1 MPEPG
6 ILAFACDHITKL
18 CTCGVPQR
26 RDTFCTANEDC
37 ELADASCRSL
47 SAGLELSGTD
57 IPCSSCSSRSVCFR
71 ATAGAAGL
79 CACSAGLRDN
89 LHRCA
94 PRAKYEFLLLHFD
107 RLCLWHSAPA
117 GPAADVVEFR
127 AASVIPCKNLDPIA
141 AACTYAIDINLYVVR
156 GGSGFDARRR
166 LLAEPVE
173 DSAEDTVWSRD
184 ALSADNIDITADNT
198 FITADG
204 SPQRVPILLNPQGSI
219 GTVRNDNF
227 FA

>member
-1 MPEPG
+1 LNKVVTIIETVISETLSEKKSCQSHKITRECDVQRPEGTDPEDVALAVATRCWSTYITFFGDSQQLSCTTADTCRKGRLEAGNTVCAACPMPEPG

-57 IPCSSCSSRSVCFR
+57 IPCSSCSSRGVCFR

-107 RLCLWHSAPA
+107 RLCLWHRRPVPPPTSWSSAP
-117 GPAADVVEFR
+117 PR
-127 AASVIPCKNLDPIA
+127 
-141 AACTYAIDINLYVVR
+141 
-156 GGSGFDARRR
+156 
-166 LLAEPVE
+166 
-173 DSAEDTVWSRD
+173 
-184 ALSADNIDITADNT
+184 
-198 FITADG
+198 
-204 SPQRVPILLNPQGSI
+204 
-219 GTVRNDNF
+219 
-227 FA
+227 